1 MSFTTIGPK
10 DVSENKVVEFPF
22 VDELGT
28 GESISSASVDISVTS
43 GVDPSPNSMKVGS
56 AVIVGTSVYQ
66 RISGGIAN
74 VTYHLR
80 ATANAITGSVHV
92 VATDLTVVNL

>member
-28 GESISSASVDISVTS
+28 GETISSASVAISVVS
-43 GVDPSPNSMKVGS
+43 GTDPSPAAMLVGS
-56 AVIVGTSVYQ
+56 AVIVGSSVFQ

-80 ATANAITGSVHV
+80 ATANAVTGSVHV
-92 VATDLTVVNL
+92 VATDLKVVNL